1 MTRWQRA
8 LWLTHISLRVARVVV
23 DGAMNTLA
31 AVEREVLSS
40 VEQASIARTADE
52 MMDEAVTENPDT
64 FDMDPR
70 DLYS

>member
-8 LWLTHISLRVARVVV
+8 LWLVHISLRVSRVVV
-23 DGAMNTLA
+23 DGAMNTLS

-40 VEQASIARTADE
+40 VERAQVARTADE
-52 MMDEAVTENPDT
+52 MMDKAAAENFDT